1 MSSTIHINVQR
12 VENKKFIM
20 PGDKTFLCLVFSTI
34 WHFFLCFWR
43 LQLDRSSFFFV
54 FCFSMA
60 VIYLQYLQGFFYVF
74 LLWKGNCVK
83 TIKETFKGERKWY
96 QKIETKWG
104 RNKTQKTNHQ
114 AVDGISSSILP
125 NKTRKGYECGVGTK
139 YSKKD
144 AKSSLVGKGSGIDGV
159 EMIAVP
165 GETGRIILR
174 GLGRDVEAE
183 AEEPRRFL
191 PRLVTWPN
199 WRCSSIVGRTLT
211 SFSVGRSCL
220 RVRRDNFQVSRWR
233 WDGWLWA

>member
-1 MSSTIHINVQR
+1 LFFNGSYLSTI
-12 VENKKFIM
+12 
-20 PGDKTFLCLVFSTI
+20 STRL
-34 WHFFLCFWR
+34 FLCF
-43 LQLDRSSFFFV
+43 SSLKRELRKDDQRD
-54 FCFSMA
+54 
-60 VIYLQYLQGFFYVF
+60 IQ
-74 LLWKGNCVK
+74 
-83 TIKETFKGERKWY
+83 GERKWY

-191 PRLVTWPN
+191 PRLVT
-199 WRCSSIVGRTLT
+199 
-211 SFSVGRSCL
+211 
-220 RVRRDNFQVSRWR
+220 
-233 WDGWLWA
+233 